1 MSRKRLVGFVFVCAL
16 LIGAPARQ
24 RHRNGRLEDTWIV
37 DAKRVP
43 SKLTG
48 YCYGNRRM
56 NIDVT
61 DYHMSGEELYDMG
74 GTLWKLLYLFSRE
87 HPNGYGDMF
96 ESGSGNYVAAAMDL
110 QNVHQSITE
119 ELTSNL
125 TNTQAPQQ
133 YWDVGRYGTPTGLLE
148 IMK

>member
-48 YCYGNRRM
+48 YCYGNQRL

-61 DYHMSGEELYDMG
+61 SYYMSGEELYDMG
-74 GTLWKLLYLFSRE
+74 GKLWKLL
-87 HPNGYGDMF
+87 
-96 ESGSGNYVAAAMDL
+96 
-110 QNVHQSITE
+110 
-119 ELTSNL
+119 
-125 TNTQAPQQ
+125 
-133 YWDVGRYGTPTGLLE
+133 
-148 IMK
+148 